1 MAKFRS
7 WNKDFKFFIYWEDGE
22 YYYIPDIERIN
33 PETKEPY
40 KHVISRRQNTET
52 FNWQN
57 AEQSTGLF
65 DKNGKEIFVGDKV
78 KWKDYDH
85 FGCCFEYK
93 SIVEQEKCGAYI
105 TETPDGTGSYY
116 VWGKTDELGVIGH
129 IHEGD

>member
-7 WNKDFKFFIYWEDGE
+7 WNEDFKFFIYWEDGE

-65 DKNGKEIFVGDKV
+65 DNNNKEIFVGDVV
-78 KWKDYDH
+78 KNSKEETAIVAYH
-85 FGCCFEYK
+85 SLICGFTVLFK
-93 SIVEQEKCGAYI
+93 S
-105 TETPDGTGSYY
+105 DGTDKFIGLFDSL
-116 VWGKTDELGVIGH
+116 EVIGH
-129 IHEGD
+129 IHEGE

>member
-7 WNKDFKFFIYWEDGE
+7 WNEEIKKFNYFEDGE
-22 YYYIPDIERIN
+22 YYYFTTNLRGNKKIKIDCETRIEDSN
-33 PETKEPY
+33 
-40 KHVISRRQNTET
+40 

-65 DKNGKEIFVGDKV
+65 DKNGKEIYIGDKV

-85 FGCCFEYK
+85 FGCCFEYE

-116 VWGKTDELGVIGH
+116 VWGKADELEIIGN
-129 IHEGD
+129 IHEDK